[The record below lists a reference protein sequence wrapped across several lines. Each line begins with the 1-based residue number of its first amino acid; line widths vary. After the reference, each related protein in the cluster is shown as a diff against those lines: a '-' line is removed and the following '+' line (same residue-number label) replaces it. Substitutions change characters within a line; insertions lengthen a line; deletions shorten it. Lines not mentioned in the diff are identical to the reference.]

1 MPEFFGESL
10 SFGGGLVECSVN
22 QCLAESGE
30 ASGGAKNCVV
40 GEESFN
46 RWLLREPQ
54 IIVWLPT
61 HFRLISAKGV
71 RHGSRC
77 SNCRMDDII
86 GMRYVACVA

>member
-1 MPEFFGESL
+1 MRRRRRRSQSPEFEITFR
-10 SFGGGLVECSVN
+10 
-22 QCLAESGE
+22 
-30 ASGGAKNCVV
+30 KNHCC
-40 GEESFN
+40 

-54 IIVWLPT
+54 IVVWLPT

-86 GMRYVACVA
+86 GMRHGRISKKINAAKQFNSFLSP